1 MKDWELLFESR
12 PKLGRQCVDI
22 LQKVWVRSEFLI
34 WDATE

>member
-1 MKDWELLFESR
+1 MKHWELLFESH
-12 PKLGRQCVDI
+12 PKPRRQCVEI